1 MAQNVS
7 ADDEIE
13 NSFDG
18 VITTIGNDVYT
29 LVSEENKDTFKTNGT
44 IDFTR
49 EYTYAKKDCLLF

>member
-18 VITTIGNDVYT
+18 VITKNGSDVYT
-29 LVSEENKDTFKTNGT
+29 LVSEENKDTFKVNGT